1 MLTIPVQ
8 ANGASAT
15 CIVFGAP
22 QQKELTELVP
32 GILNQL
38 GPEALANL
46 KQMASQYQANSSAGG
61 AGAIEEDDD
70 GM

>member
-1 MLTIPVQ
+1 VQ
-8 ANGASAT
+8 ANGGSAT

-22 QQKELTELVP
+22 SQKELTELVP

-46 KQMASQYQANSSAGG
+46 KQMASQYQANSNG
-61 AGAIEEDDD
+61 AAAVEEDD
-70 GM
+70 GMCARGLIV